1 MDKRNCTLSLNDF
14 VLLMFAML
22 AKNSK
27 LNDLKDSNIKIACLP
42 FNYKQIIENILCA
55 DNGWKEKFSI
65 LIDIDEYFD
74 DHFGWEMN
82 LAYVIGDVLNSLNK
96 KLDYDLVMDRFSVS
110 FTTDEVNDILTKYNN
125 EKLLNTMEHFTNL
138 LTDLIYTRQFQ
149 ERFYD
154 YSARSVKKMH
164 DLYEMEI
171 NDNNIKEKPKC
182 NLMKLLRK
190 K

>member
-1 MDKRNCTLSLNDF
+1 MDNNRLSLNDF

-27 LNDLKDSNIKIACLP
+27 LNDLKDPNKKIACLP

-74 DHFGWEMN
+74 DHFGWEFN
-82 LAYVIGDVLNSLNK
+82 LAYVIGSVLNSLNK

-110 FTTDEVNDILTKYNN
+110 FTSDEVNNILTKYNN
-125 EKLLNTMEHFTNL
+125 EKLLNTMDHFTNL

-149 ERFYD
+149 EQFYD
-154 YSARSVKKMH
+154 YSARAVKKMH

-171 NDNNIKEKPKC
+171 NDNNIKERPKSK
-182 NLMKLLRK
+182 LMKLLRK